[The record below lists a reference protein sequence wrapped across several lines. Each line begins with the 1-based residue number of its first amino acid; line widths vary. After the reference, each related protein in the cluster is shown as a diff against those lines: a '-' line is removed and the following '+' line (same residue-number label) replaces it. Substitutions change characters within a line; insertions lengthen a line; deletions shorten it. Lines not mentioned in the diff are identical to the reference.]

1 MKELARHIE
10 VLLLE
15 NDCVIVPGLGGFI
28 AHNKSA
34 EFKDSANVFC
44 PPLRTIG
51 FNPQLTI
58 NDGLLAQSYMQAY
71 DTDFPDASRK
81 IESVVSQ
88 IKESLYKNGQ
98 AELDN
103 IGTLYYTMA
112 GVYGF
117 EPYQSAFFSPSLY
130 GLGSFSISPLSDL
143 KPVKET
149 VVEPRIMIETV
160 PAATNDYE
168 GSKQKTNQ
176 RHIIKHMVEHA
187 VGIAA
192 AIILFFILSVPVEN
206 TYLDNSSYAS
216 LGAETMLDAIR
227 GKSMTTASL
236 EASNNSSVELLTSDI
251 EQSNITSRRNNVN
264 TLRPVAVR
272 NVKVEKVE
280 SESQK
285 EVKVSPIAVKKEK
298 TKPEVVKA
306 ETKKSKEVQSNSTQ
320 NKGLFIIVASL
331 QTMQDAEKELDKFK
345 KQGYDE
351 ATILTSDNRFRIA
364 LYRYTDKSKAYEK
377 INELRKDE
385 QFKTAWLL
393 NKSK

>member
-28 AHNKSA
+28 AHNKAA

-44 PPLRTIG
+44 PPVRTIG
-51 FNPQLTI
+51 FNPQLII

-88 IKESLYKNGQ
+88 IKDSLYKNGQ
-98 AELDN
+98 AELEN

-117 EPYQSAFFSPSLY
+117 EPYQNAFFSPSLY
-130 GLGSFSISPLSDL
+130 GLGSFSISPLSEL
-143 KPVKET
+143 KPVKDT
-149 VVEPRIMIETV
+149 TVEPRIMIETV
-160 PAATNDYE
+160 PSCEEDRKEKA
-168 GSKQKTNQ
+168 KQ
-176 RHIIKHMVEHA
+176 RHIIKRMAEHA

-192 AIILFFILSVPVEN
+192 AVILFFVLSVPVEN

-227 GKSMTTASL
+227 SKSMATTSL
-236 EASNNSSVELLTSDI
+236 ETTDIKQNNAT
-251 EQSNITSRRNNVN
+251 NRRNNVN
-264 TLRPVAVR
+264 TLRPVAVKS
-272 NVKVEKVE
+272 VKVEKAE
-280 SESQK
+280 PKASK
-285 EVKVSPIAVKKEK
+285 EVKASPAVAKK
-298 TKPEVVKA
+298 EVVKA
-306 ETKKSKEVQSNSTQ
+306 ETKSTKEVQKSNSSQ
-320 NKGLFIIVASL
+320 NKGMFIIVASL
-331 QTMQDAEKELDKFK
+331 PTMQDAEKELAKFK
-345 KQGYDE
+345 KQGYEE
-351 ATILTSDNRFRIA
+351 ATILTSDNRYRIA
-364 LYRYTDKSKAYEK
+364 LYSYTDKSKAYEK

>member
-28 AHNKSA
+28 AHNKAA

-44 PPLRTIG
+44 PPVRTIG
-51 FNPQLTI
+51 FNPQLII

-88 IKESLYKNGQ
+88 IKDSLYKNGQ
-98 AELDN
+98 AELEN

-117 EPYQSAFFSPSLY
+117 EPYQNAFFSPSLY
-130 GLGSFSISPLSDL
+130 GLGSFSISPLSEL

-149 VVEPRIMIETV
+149 TVEPRIMIETV
-160 PAATNDYE
+160 PSCEEDIKEKA
-168 GSKQKTNQ
+168 KQ
-176 RHIIKHMVEHA
+176 RHIIKRMAEHA

-192 AIILFFILSVPVEN
+192 AVILFFVLSVPVEN

-227 GKSMTTASL
+227 SKSMATTSL
-236 EASNNSSVELLTSDI
+236 ETKDINQNNAT
-251 EQSNITSRRNNVN
+251 NRRNNVN
-264 TLRPVAVR
+264 TLRPVAVKS
-272 NVKVEKVE
+272 VKVEKAE
-280 SESQK
+280 PKASK
-285 EVKVSPIAVKKEK
+285 EVKVLPAVAKKEVIK
-298 TKPEVVKA
+298 AESVKA
-306 ETKKSKEVQSNSTQ
+306 ETKSTKEVQKSKSSQ
-320 NKGLFIIVASL
+320 NKGMFIIVASL
-331 QTMQDAEKELDKFK
+331 PTMQDAEKELAKFK
-345 KQGYDE
+345 KQGYEE
-351 ATILTSDNRFRIA
+351 ATILTSDNRYRIA
-364 LYRYTDKSKAYEK
+364 LYSYTDKSKAYEK

>member
-28 AHNKSA
+28 AHNKAA

-44 PPLRTIG
+44 PPVRTIG
-51 FNPQLTI
+51 FNPQLII

-88 IKESLYKNGQ
+88 IKDSLYKNGQ
-98 AELDN
+98 AELEN

-117 EPYQSAFFSPSLY
+117 EPYQNAFFSPSLY
-130 GLGSFSISPLSDL
+130 GLGSFSISPLSEL

-149 VVEPRIMIETV
+149 TVEPRIMIETV
-160 PAATNDYE
+160 SSCEEDRKEKA
-168 GSKQKTNQ
+168 KQ
-176 RHIIKHMVEHA
+176 RHIIKRMAEHA

-192 AIILFFILSVPVEN
+192 AVILFFVLSVPVEN

-227 GKSMTTASL
+227 SKSMATTSL
-236 EASNNSSVELLTSDI
+236 ETKDIKQNNAT
-251 EQSNITSRRNNVN
+251 NRRNNVN
-264 TLRPVAVR
+264 TLRPVAVKS
-272 NVKVEKVE
+272 VKVEKAE
-280 SESQK
+280 PKASK
-285 EVKVSPIAVKKEK
+285 EVKALPAVAKKDVVK
-298 TKPEVVKA
+298 TEAVKA
-306 ETKKSKEVQSNSTQ
+306 ETKGTKEVQKSNSAQ
-320 NKGLFIIVASL
+320 NKGLFVIVSSL
-331 QTMQDAEKELDKFK
+331 QTMQDAEKELAKFK
-345 KQGYDE
+345 KQGYEE
-351 ATILTSDNRFRIA
+351 ATILTSDNRYRIA
-364 LYRYTDKSKAYEK
+364 LYSYTDKSKAYEK

>member
-28 AHNKSA
+28 AHNKAA

-44 PPLRTIG
+44 PPVRTIG
-51 FNPQLTI
+51 FNPQLII

-88 IKESLYKNGQ
+88 IKDSLYKNGQ
-98 AELDN
+98 AELEN

-117 EPYQSAFFSPSLY
+117 EPYQNAFFSPSLY
-130 GLGSFSISPLSDL
+130 GLGSFSISPLSEL

-149 VVEPRIMIETV
+149 IVEPRIMIETV
-160 PAATNDYE
+160 PSSDEDRKAKA
-168 GSKQKTNQ
+168 KQ
-176 RHIIKHMVEHA
+176 RHIIKRMAEHA
-187 VGIAA
+187 VGVAA
-192 AIILFFILSVPVEN
+192 AVILFFVLSVPVEN

-227 GKSMTTASL
+227 SKSMATASL
-236 EASNNSSVELLTSDI
+236 ETTDIKQNNAT
-251 EQSNITSRRNNVN
+251 NRRNNVN
-264 TLRPVAVR
+264 TLRPVAVKS
-272 NVKVEKVE
+272 VKVEKAEPEV
-280 SESQK
+280 SK
-285 EVKVSPIAVKKEK
+285 EIKASPAVVKKETVK
-298 TKPEVVKA
+298 TEAVKA
-306 ETKKSKEVQSNSTQ
+306 ETKSTKEVQKSNYAL
-320 NKGLFIIVASL
+320 NKGLFVIVASL
-331 QTMQDAEKELDKFK
+331 QTMQDAEKELAKFK
-345 KQGYDE
+345 KQGYEE
-351 ATILTSDNRFRIA
+351 ATILTSDNRYRIA

>member
-28 AHNKSA
+28 AHNKAA

-44 PPLRTIG
+44 PPVRTIG
-51 FNPQLTI
+51 FNPQLII

-88 IKESLYKNGQ
+88 IKDSLYKNGQ
-98 AELDN
+98 AELEN

-117 EPYQSAFFSPSLY
+117 EPYQNAFFSPSLY
-130 GLGSFSISPLSDL
+130 GLGSFSISPLSEL

-149 VVEPRIMIETV
+149 TVEPHIMIETV
-160 PAATNDYE
+160 SSCEEDRKEKA
-168 GSKQKTNQ
+168 KQ
-176 RHIIKHMVEHA
+176 RHIIKRMAEHA

-192 AIILFFILSVPVEN
+192 AVILFFVLSVPVEN

-227 GKSMTTASL
+227 SKSMATTSL
-236 EASNNSSVELLTSDI
+236 ETKDIKQNNAT
-251 EQSNITSRRNNVN
+251 NRRNNVN
-264 TLRPVAVR
+264 TLRPVAVKS
-272 NVKVEKVE
+272 VKVEKAE
-280 SESQK
+280 PKASK
-285 EVKVSPIAVKKEK
+285 EVKASPAVAKKEVVK
-298 TKPEVVKA
+298 TEAVKA
-306 ETKKSKEVQSNSTQ
+306 ETKGTKEVQKSNSAQ
-320 NKGLFIIVASL
+320 NKGLFVIVSSL
-331 QTMQDAEKELDKFK
+331 QTMQDAEKELAKFK
-345 KQGYDE
+345 KQGYEE
-351 ATILTSDNRFRIA
+351 ATILTSDNRYRIA

>member
-28 AHNKSA
+28 AHNKAA

-44 PPLRTIG
+44 PPVRTIG
-51 FNPQLTI
+51 FNPQLII

-88 IKESLYKNGQ
+88 IKDSLYKNGQ
-98 AELDN
+98 AELEN

-117 EPYQSAFFSPSLY
+117 EPYQNAFFSPSLY
-130 GLGSFSISPLSDL
+130 GLGSFSISPLSEL

-149 VVEPRIMIETV
+149 TVEPRIMIETV
-160 PAATNDYE
+160 SSCEEDRKEKA
-168 GSKQKTNQ
+168 KQ
-176 RHIIKHMVEHA
+176 RHIIKRMAEHA

-192 AIILFFILSVPVEN
+192 AVILFFVLSVPVEN

-227 GKSMTTASL
+227 SKSMATTSL
-236 EASNNSSVELLTSDI
+236 ETKDINQNNAT
-251 EQSNITSRRNNVN
+251 NRRNNVN
-264 TLRPVAVR
+264 TLRPVAVKS
-272 NVKVEKVE
+272 VKVEKAE
-280 SESQK
+280 PKASK
-285 EVKVSPIAVKKEK
+285 EVKALPAVAKKEVIK
-298 TKPEVVKA
+298 AESVKA
-306 ETKKSKEVQSNSTQ
+306 ETKSTKEVQKSKSSQ
-320 NKGLFIIVASL
+320 NKGMFIIVASL
-331 QTMQDAEKELDKFK
+331 PTMQDAEKELAKFK
-345 KQGYDE
+345 KQGYEE
-351 ATILTSDNRFRIA
+351 ATILTSDNRYRIA
-364 LYRYTDKSKAYEK
+364 LYSYTDKSKAYEK

>member
-28 AHNKSA
+28 AHNKAA

-44 PPLRTIG
+44 PPVRTIG
-51 FNPQLTI
+51 FNPQLII

-88 IKESLYKNGQ
+88 IKDSLYKNGQ
-98 AELDN
+98 AELEN

-117 EPYQSAFFSPSLY
+117 EPYQNAFFSPSLY
-130 GLGSFSISPLSDL
+130 GLGSFSISPLSEL

-149 VVEPRIMIETV
+149 AVEPRIIIETV
-160 PAATNDYE
+160 PSSEED
-168 GSKQKTNQ
+168 SKEKAKQ
-176 RHIIKHMVEHA
+176 RHIIKRMAEHA

-192 AIILFFILSVPVEN
+192 AVILFFVLSVPVEN

-227 GKSMTTASL
+227 SKSMATTSL
-236 EASNNSSVELLTSDI
+236 ETKDIKQNNAT
-251 EQSNITSRRNNVN
+251 NRRNNVN
-264 TLRPVAVR
+264 TLRPVAVKS
-272 NVKVEKVE
+272 VKVEKAE
-280 SESQK
+280 PKASK
-285 EVKVSPIAVKKEK
+285 EVKVLPAVAKKEVIK
-298 TKPEVVKA
+298 AESVKA
-306 ETKKSKEVQSNSTQ
+306 ETKSTKEVQKSKSSQ
-320 NKGLFIIVASL
+320 NKGIFIIVASL
-331 QTMQDAEKELDKFK
+331 PTMQDAEKELAKFK
-345 KQGYDE
+345 KQGYEE
-351 ATILTSDNRFRIA
+351 ATILTSDNRYRIA
-364 LYRYTDKSKAYEK
+364 LYSYTDKSKAYEK

>member
-1 MKELARHIE
+1 MKELSRHIE

-28 AHNKSA
+28 AHNKAA
-34 EFKDSANVFC
+34 EFKDSANIFC

-58 NDGLLAQSYMQAY
+58 NDGLLAQSYMQSY

-88 IKESLYKNGQ
+88 IKDSLYKNGQ

-112 GVYGF
+112 GTYGF
-117 EPYQSAFFSPSLY
+117 EPYGNAFFSPSLY
-130 GLGSFSISPLSDL
+130 GLGSFSISPLSEL
-143 KPVKET
+143 ASVKET
-149 VVEPRIMIETV
+149 AAEQRIVIETV
-160 PAATNDYE
+160 PSSVESTKEKN
-168 GSKQKTNQ
+168 KQQ
-176 RHIIKHMVEHA
+176 HIIKRMAEHA
-187 VGIAA
+187 IGIAA

-227 GKSMTTASL
+227 SKSLATSSPDKADNTEDMQQTAT
-236 EASNNSSVELLTSDI
+236 AG
-251 EQSNITSRRNNVN
+251 RRNNIN
-264 TLRPVAVR
+264 TLRPVAVKT
-272 NVKVEKVE
+272 VKVEKA
-280 SESQK
+280 
-285 EVKVSPIAVKKEK
+285 VKAEPTVVKKEMTAEAVKEKPK
-298 TKPEVVKA
+298 TTVKKEA
-306 ETKKSKEVQSNSTQ
+306 KAAKEVQKSNTAGD
-320 NKGLFIIVASL
+320 KGLFIIVASL
-331 QTMQDAEKELDKFK
+331 QTMKDAEKELAKFK
-345 KQGYDE
+345 KQGYND
-351 ATILTSDNRFRIA
+351 AKILTSDNRFRIA
-364 LYRYTDKSKAYEK
+364 LYSYTDKSQAYNK
-377 INELRKDE
+377 INELKKDE

>member
-1 MKELARHIE
+1 MKELSRHIE

-28 AHNKSA
+28 AHNKAA

-58 NDGLLAQSYMQAY
+58 NDGLLAQSYMQSY

-112 GVYGF
+112 GTYGF
-117 EPYQSAFFSPSLY
+117 EPYNNAFFSPSLY
-130 GLGSFSISPLSDL
+130 GLGSFSISPLSEL
-143 KPVKET
+143 SSLKET
-149 VVEPRIMIETV
+149 TAEQRVIIETV
-160 PAATNDYE
+160 PASSVEN
-168 GSKQKTNQ
+168 SNKNNRQQ
-176 RHIIKHMVEHA
+176 HIIKRMAEHA
-187 VGIAA
+187 IGIAA
-192 AIILFFILSVPVEN
+192 AIILFFVLSVPVEN

-227 GKSMTTASL
+227 SKSLATSTPEIRLKHNEETQKAQQAVTTG
-236 EASNNSSVELLTSDI
+236 
-251 EQSNITSRRNNVN
+251 RRNNVN
-264 TLRPVAVR
+264 TLRPVVVKT
-272 NVKVEKVE
+272 VKVEKTDKIEKTE
-280 SESQK
+280 SK
-285 EVKVSPIAVKKEK
+285 AVKTEK
-298 TKPEVVKA
+298 KA
-306 ETKKSKEVQSNSTQ
+306 EAAGKKTNIAKETQKSNIASD
-320 NKGLFIIVASL
+320 KGLFVIVASL
-331 QTMQDAEKELDKFK
+331 QTMQDAEKELAKFK
-345 KQGYDE
+345 KQGYNE
-351 ATILTSDNRFRIA
+351 ARILTSDNRFRIA
-364 LYRYTDKSKAYEK
+364 LYRYTDKSQAYNK
-377 INELRKDE
+377 INELKKEE

>member
-28 AHNKSA
+28 AHNKAA

-44 PPLRTIG
+44 PPVRTIG

-88 IKESLYKNGQ
+88 IKDSLYKNGQ
-98 AELDN
+98 AELEN

-117 EPYQSAFFSPSLY
+117 EPYQNAFFSPSLY
-130 GLGSFSISPLSDL
+130 GLGSFSISPLSEL

-149 VVEPRIMIETV
+149 IVEPRVMIETV
-160 PAATNDYE
+160 PSSDEDRKAKA
-168 GSKQKTNQ
+168 KQ
-176 RHIIKHMVEHA
+176 RHIIKRMAEHA

-192 AIILFFILSVPVEN
+192 AVILFFVLSVPVEN

-227 GKSMTTASL
+227 SKSMATASL
-236 EASNNSSVELLTSDI
+236 ETKDIKQNNK
-251 EQSNITSRRNNVN
+251 QNIRNNVN
-264 TLRPVAVR
+264 TLRPVAVKS
-272 NVKVEKVE
+272 VKVEKAE
-280 SESQK
+280 PKTSK
-285 EVKVSPIAVKKEK
+285 EVKASPTAVKKETVK
-298 TKPEVVKA
+298 TEAVKTETVKA
-306 ETKKSKEVQSNSTQ
+306 ETKSTKEVQKSNTVQ
-320 NKGLFIIVASL
+320 NKGLFVIVASL
-331 QTMQDAEKELDKFK
+331 QTMQDAEKELAKFK
-345 KQGYDE
+345 KQGYNE
-351 ATILTSDNRFRIA
+351 ATILTSDNRYRIA

>member
-28 AHNKSA
+28 AHNKAA

-44 PPLRTIG
+44 PPVRTIG
-51 FNPQLTI
+51 FNPQLII

-88 IKESLYKNGQ
+88 IKDSLYKNGQ
-98 AELDN
+98 AELEN

-117 EPYQSAFFSPSLY
+117 EPYQNAFFSPSLY
-130 GLGSFSISPLSDL
+130 GLGSFSISPLSEL

-149 VVEPRIMIETV
+149 AVEPRIMIETV
-160 PAATNDYE
+160 PSCEEDIKEKA
-168 GSKQKTNQ
+168 KQ
-176 RHIIKHMVEHA
+176 RHIIKRMAEHA

-192 AIILFFILSVPVEN
+192 AVILFFVLSVPVEN

-227 GKSMTTASL
+227 SKSMATTSL
-236 EASNNSSVELLTSDI
+236 ETKDIKQNNAT
-251 EQSNITSRRNNVN
+251 NRRNNVN
-264 TLRPVAVR
+264 TLRPVAVKS
-272 NVKVEKVE
+272 VKVEKAE
-280 SESQK
+280 PKASK
-285 EVKVSPIAVKKEK
+285 EVKASPAVAKKEVVK
-298 TKPEVVKA
+298 TEAVKA
-306 ETKKSKEVQSNSTQ
+306 ETKGTKEVQKSNTVQ
-320 NKGLFIIVASL
+320 NKGLFVIVASL
-331 QTMQDAEKELDKFK
+331 QTMQDAEKELAKFK
-345 KQGYDE
+345 KQGYNE
-351 ATILTSDNRFRIA
+351 ATILASDNRYRIA
-364 LYRYTDKSKAYEK
+364 LYRFTDKSKAYEK

>member
-28 AHNKSA
+28 AHNKAA

-44 PPLRTIG
+44 PPVRTIG
-51 FNPQLTI
+51 FNPQLII

-88 IKESLYKNGQ
+88 IKDSLYKNGQ
-98 AELDN
+98 AELEN

-117 EPYQSAFFSPSLY
+117 EPYQNAFFSPSLY
-130 GLGSFSISPLSDL
+130 GLGSFSISPLSEL

-149 VVEPRIMIETV
+149 AVEPRIMIETV
-160 PAATNDYE
+160 PSCEEDIKEKA
-168 GSKQKTNQ
+168 KQ
-176 RHIIKHMVEHA
+176 RHIIKRMAEHA

-192 AIILFFILSVPVEN
+192 AVILFFVLSVPVEN

-227 GKSMTTASL
+227 SKSMATTSL
-236 EASNNSSVELLTSDI
+236 ETKDIKQNNAT
-251 EQSNITSRRNNVN
+251 NRRNNVN
-264 TLRPVAVR
+264 TLRPVAVKS
-272 NVKVEKVE
+272 VKVEKAE
-280 SESQK
+280 PKASK
-285 EVKVSPIAVKKEK
+285 EVKALPAVAKKEVVK
-298 TKPEVVKA
+298 TEAVKA
-306 ETKKSKEVQSNSTQ
+306 ETKSTKEVQKSNSSQ
-320 NKGLFIIVASL
+320 NKGMFIIVASL
-331 QTMQDAEKELDKFK
+331 PTMQDAEKELAKFK
-345 KQGYDE
+345 KKGYEE
-351 ATILTSDNRFRIA
+351 ATILTSDNRYRIA
-364 LYRYTDKSKAYEK
+364 LYSYTDKSKAYEK

>member
-1 MKELARHIE
+1 MKELSKHIE

-28 AHNKSA
+28 AHNKAA

-44 PPLRTIG
+44 PPVRTIG
-51 FNPQLTI
+51 FNPQLII

-88 IKESLYKNGQ
+88 IKDSLYKNGQ
-98 AELDN
+98 AELEN

-117 EPYQSAFFSPSLY
+117 EPYQNAFFSPSLY
-130 GLGSFSISPLSDL
+130 GLGSFSISPLSEL

-149 VVEPRIMIETV
+149 IVEPRIMIETV
-160 PAATNDYE
+160 PSSDEDRKAKA
-168 GSKQKTNQ
+168 KQ
-176 RHIIKHMVEHA
+176 RHIIKRMAEHA
-187 VGIAA
+187 VGVAA
-192 AIILFFILSVPVEN
+192 TVILFFVLSVPVEN

-216 LGAETMLDAIR
+216 LGTETMLDAIR
-227 GKSMTTASL
+227 SKSMATASL
-236 EASNNSSVELLTSDI
+236 ETKDIKQNNK
-251 EQSNITSRRNNVN
+251 QNIRNNVN
-264 TLRPVAVR
+264 TLRPVAVKS
-272 NVKVEKVE
+272 VKVEKAE
-280 SESQK
+280 PKTSK
-285 EVKVSPIAVKKEK
+285 EVKASPTAVKKETIK
-298 TKPEVVKA
+298 TETVKTEAVKTETVKA
-306 ETKKSKEVQSNSTQ
+306 ETKSTKEVQKSNTVQ
-320 NKGLFIIVASL
+320 NKGLFVIVASL
-331 QTMQDAEKELDKFK
+331 QTMQDAEKELAKFK
-345 KQGYDE
+345 KQGYNE
-351 ATILTSDNRFRIA
+351 ATILASDNRYRIA
-364 LYRYTDKSKAYEK
+364 LYRFTDKSKAYEK

>member
-28 AHNKSA
+28 AHNKAA

-44 PPLRTIG
+44 PPVRTIG
-51 FNPQLTI
+51 FNPQLII

-88 IKESLYKNGQ
+88 IKDSLYKNGQ
-98 AELDN
+98 AELEN

-117 EPYQSAFFSPSLY
+117 EPYQNAFFSPSLY
-130 GLGSFSISPLSDL
+130 GLGSFSISPLSEL

-149 VVEPRIMIETV
+149 IVEPRIMIETV
-160 PAATNDYE
+160 PSSDEDRKAKA
-168 GSKQKTNQ
+168 KQ
-176 RHIIKHMVEHA
+176 RHIIKRMAEHA
-187 VGIAA
+187 VGVAA
-192 AIILFFILSVPVEN
+192 AVILFFVLSVPVEN

-227 GKSMTTASL
+227 SKSMATASL
-236 EASNNSSVELLTSDI
+236 ETTDIKQNNAT
-251 EQSNITSRRNNVN
+251 NRRNNVN
-264 TLRPVAVR
+264 TLRPVAVKS
-272 NVKVEKVE
+272 VKVEKAEPEV
-280 SESQK
+280 SK
-285 EVKVSPIAVKKEK
+285 EIKASPAVVKKETVK
-298 TKPEVVKA
+298 TEAVKA
-306 ETKKSKEVQSNSTQ
+306 ETKSTKEVQKSNYAL
-320 NKGLFIIVASL
+320 NKGLFVIVASL
-331 QTMQDAEKELDKFK
+331 QTMQDAEKELAKFK
-345 KQGYDE
+345 KQGYEE
-351 ATILTSDNRFRIA
+351 ATILASDNRYRIA

>member
-28 AHNKSA
+28 AHNKAA

-44 PPLRTIG
+44 PPVRTIG
-51 FNPQLTI
+51 FNPQLII

-88 IKESLYKNGQ
+88 IKDSLYKNGQ
-98 AELDN
+98 AELEN

-117 EPYQSAFFSPSLY
+117 EPYQNAFFSPSLY
-130 GLGSFSISPLSDL
+130 GLGSFSISPLSEL

-149 VVEPRIMIETV
+149 TVEPRIMIETV
-160 PAATNDYE
+160 SSCEEDRKEKA
-168 GSKQKTNQ
+168 KQ
-176 RHIIKHMVEHA
+176 RHIIKRMAEHA

-192 AIILFFILSVPVEN
+192 AVILFFVLSVPVEN

-227 GKSMTTASL
+227 SKSMATTSL
-236 EASNNSSVELLTSDI
+236 ETKDIKQNNAT
-251 EQSNITSRRNNVN
+251 NRRNNVN
-264 TLRPVAVR
+264 TLRPVAVKS
-272 NVKVEKVE
+272 VKVEKTE
-280 SESQK
+280 PKASK
-285 EVKVSPIAVKKEK
+285 EVKALPAVAKKEVIK
-298 TKPEVVKA
+298 AESVKA
-306 ETKKSKEVQSNSTQ
+306 ETKSTKEVQKSKSSQ
-320 NKGLFIIVASL
+320 NKGMFIIVASL
-331 QTMQDAEKELDKFK
+331 PTMQDAEKELAKFK
-345 KQGYDE
+345 KQGYEE
-351 ATILTSDNRFRIA
+351 ATILTSDNRYRIA
-364 LYRYTDKSKAYEK
+364 LYSYTDKSKAYEK

>member
-28 AHNKSA
+28 AHNKAA

-44 PPLRTIG
+44 PPVRTIG
-51 FNPQLTI
+51 FNPQLII

-88 IKESLYKNGQ
+88 IKDSLYKNGQ
-98 AELDN
+98 AELEN

-117 EPYQSAFFSPSLY
+117 EPYQNAFFSPSLY
-130 GLGSFSISPLSDL
+130 GLGSFSISPLSEL

-149 VVEPRIMIETV
+149 AVEPRIIIETV
-160 PAATNDYE
+160 PSCEED
-168 GSKQKTNQ
+168 SKEKAKQ
-176 RHIIKHMVEHA
+176 RHIIKRMAEHA

-192 AIILFFILSVPVEN
+192 AVILFFVLSVPVEN

-227 GKSMTTASL
+227 SKSMATTSL
-236 EASNNSSVELLTSDI
+236 ETKDIKQNNAT
-251 EQSNITSRRNNVN
+251 NRRNNVN
-264 TLRPVAVR
+264 TLRPVAVKS
-272 NVKVEKVE
+272 VKVEKAE
-280 SESQK
+280 PKASK
-285 EVKVSPIAVKKEK
+285 EVKALPAVAKKEVVK
-298 TKPEVVKA
+298 TEAVKA
-306 ETKKSKEVQSNSTQ
+306 ETKGTKEVQKSKSSQ
-320 NKGLFIIVASL
+320 NKGMFIIVASL
-331 QTMQDAEKELDKFK
+331 STMQDAEKELAKFK
-345 KQGYDE
+345 KQGYEE
-351 ATILTSDNRFRIA
+351 ATILTSDNRYRIA
-364 LYRYTDKSKAYEK
+364 LYSYTDKSKAYEK

>member
-28 AHNKSA
+28 AHNKAA

-44 PPLRTIG
+44 PPVRTIG
-51 FNPQLTI
+51 FNPQLII

-88 IKESLYKNGQ
+88 IKDSLYKNGQ
-98 AELDN
+98 AELEN

-117 EPYQSAFFSPSLY
+117 EPYQNAFFSPSLY
-130 GLGSFSISPLSDL
+130 GLGSFSISPLSEL
-143 KPVKET
+143 KPLNET
-149 VVEPRIMIETV
+149 TIEPRIMIETV
-160 PAATNDYE
+160 PSSDEDKKAKA
-168 GSKQKTNQ
+168 KQ
-176 RHIIKHMVEHA
+176 RHIIKRMAEHA

-192 AIILFFILSVPVEN
+192 AVILFFVLSVPVEN

-227 GKSMTTASL
+227 SKSMATTSL
-236 EASNNSSVELLTSDI
+236 ETKDIKQNNAK
-251 EQSNITSRRNNVN
+251 NRRNNVN
-264 TLRPVAVR
+264 TLRPVAVKS
-272 NVKVEKVE
+272 VKVEKAE
-280 SESQK
+280 PKASK
-285 EVKVSPIAVKKEK
+285 EVKVSQAVAKK
-298 TKPEVVKA
+298 EVVKA
-306 ETKKSKEVQSNSTQ
+306 EAMKAETKSTKEVQKSNSSK
-320 NKGLFIIVASL
+320 NNGMFIIVASL
-331 QTMQDAEKELDKFK
+331 PTMQDAEKELAKFK
-345 KQGYDE
+345 KQGYEE
-351 ATILTSDNRFRIA
+351 ATILTSDNRYRIA

>member
-28 AHNKSA
+28 AHNKAA

-44 PPLRTIG
+44 PPVRTIG
-51 FNPQLTI
+51 FNPQLII

-88 IKESLYKNGQ
+88 IKDSLYKNGQ
-98 AELDN
+98 AELEN

-117 EPYQSAFFSPSLY
+117 EPYQNAFFSPSLY
-130 GLGSFSISPLSDL
+130 GLGSFSISPLSEL

-149 VVEPRIMIETV
+149 AVEPRIIIETV
-160 PAATNDYE
+160 PSREED
-168 GSKQKTNQ
+168 SKEKAKQ
-176 RHIIKHMVEHA
+176 RHIIKRMAEHA

-192 AIILFFILSVPVEN
+192 AVILFFVLSVPVEN

-227 GKSMTTASL
+227 SKSMATTSL
-236 EASNNSSVELLTSDI
+236 ETKDIKQNNAT
-251 EQSNITSRRNNVN
+251 NRRNNVN
-264 TLRPVAVR
+264 TLRPVAVKS
-272 NVKVEKVE
+272 VKVEKAE
-280 SESQK
+280 PKASK
-285 EVKVSPIAVKKEK
+285 EVKALPAVAKKEVVK
-298 TKPEVVKA
+298 TEAVKA
-306 ETKKSKEVQSNSTQ
+306 ETKGTKEVQKSNSAQ
-320 NKGLFIIVASL
+320 NKGLFVIVSSL
-331 QTMQDAEKELDKFK
+331 QTMQDAEKELAKFK
-345 KQGYDE
+345 KQGYEE
-351 ATILTSDNRFRIA
+351 ATILTSDNRYRIA
-364 LYRYTDKSKAYEK
+364 LYSYTDKSKAYEK

>member
-28 AHNKSA
+28 AHNKAA

-44 PPLRTIG
+44 PPVRTIG
-51 FNPQLTI
+51 FNPQLII

-88 IKESLYKNGQ
+88 IKDSLYKNGQ
-98 AELDN
+98 AELEN

-117 EPYQSAFFSPSLY
+117 EPYQNAFFSPSLY
-130 GLGSFSISPLSDL
+130 GLGSFSISPLSEL

-149 VVEPRIMIETV
+149 TVEPRIMIETV
-160 PAATNDYE
+160 PSCEED
-168 GSKQKTNQ
+168 SKEKAKQ
-176 RHIIKHMVEHA
+176 RHIIKRMAEHA

-192 AIILFFILSVPVEN
+192 AVILFFVLSVPVEN

-227 GKSMTTASL
+227 SKSMATASL
-236 EASNNSSVELLTSDI
+236 ETKDIKQNNAT
-251 EQSNITSRRNNVN
+251 NRRNNVN
-264 TLRPVAVR
+264 TLRPVAVKS
-272 NVKVEKVE
+272 VKVEKAE
-280 SESQK
+280 PKASK
-285 EVKVSPIAVKKEK
+285 EVKALPAVAKKEVVK
-298 TKPEVVKA
+298 TEAVKA
-306 ETKKSKEVQSNSTQ
+306 ETKGTKEVQKSNSAQ
-320 NKGLFIIVASL
+320 NNGLFVIVSSL
-331 QTMQDAEKELDKFK
+331 QTMQDAEKELAKFK
-345 KQGYDE
+345 KQGYEE
-351 ATILTSDNRFRIA
+351 ATILTSDNRYRIA
-364 LYRYTDKSKAYEK
+364 LYRYTDKAKAYEK

>member
-28 AHNKSA
+28 AHNKAA

-44 PPLRTIG
+44 PPVRTIG
-51 FNPQLTI
+51 FNPQLII

-88 IKESLYKNGQ
+88 IKDSLYKNGQ
-98 AELDN
+98 AELEN

-117 EPYQSAFFSPSLY
+117 EPYQNAFFSPSLY
-130 GLGSFSISPLSDL
+130 GLGSFSISPLSEL

-149 VVEPRIMIETV
+149 IVEPRIMIETV
-160 PAATNDYE
+160 PSSDEDRKAKA
-168 GSKQKTNQ
+168 KQ
-176 RHIIKHMVEHA
+176 RHIIKRMAEHA

-192 AIILFFILSVPVEN
+192 AVILFFVLSVPVEN

-227 GKSMTTASL
+227 SKSMATASL
-236 EASNNSSVELLTSDI
+236 ETKDIKQNNK
-251 EQSNITSRRNNVN
+251 QNIRNNVN
-264 TLRPVAVR
+264 TLRPVAVKS
-272 NVKVEKVE
+272 VKVEKAE
-280 SESQK
+280 PKISK
-285 EVKVSPIAVKKEK
+285 EVKASPAAVKKETVK
-298 TKPEVVKA
+298 TEAVKTETVKA
-306 ETKKSKEVQSNSTQ
+306 ETKSTKEVQKNNTVQ
-320 NKGLFIIVASL
+320 NKGLFVIVASL
-331 QTMQDAEKELDKFK
+331 QTMQDAEKELAKFK
-345 KQGYDE
+345 KQGYNE
-351 ATILTSDNRFRIA
+351 ATILTSDNRYRIA